1 MKQKGYRAWQMIVL
15 GLLAAAM
22 VVSLMIP
29 ESLLTPPGPKRVEI
43 SILLRQGDSAV
54 WSTARQGMEQ
64 AAEDLGAE
72 LRFLTL
78 EAEGSGSSQV
88 ELLRRQAEM
97 DVDAAVVIPA
107 DCAALEQLLDDWQGL
122 PVVTLESQVEG
133 ARAFVGT
140 DDEAVGRMLAQQVA
154 GSCQSSGRVLLVDAF
169 PGCAGPSRR
178 LESAKTALETAGFA
192 PEVCSELTAEIL
204 EDAAA
209 VLCFEPV
216 SLEQAAALAAQ
227 CEERPLVYGA
237 GVSASVVA
245 SLETG
250 GIAAAIAWS
259 DYAAGYLAVS
269 QAAAAARGEQAES
282 QALPVTLVKEG
293 ETYDKDHQRLLYPV
307 FS

>member
-78 EAEGSGSSQV
+78 EAEGSGISQV

-107 DCAALEQLLDDWQGL
+107 DCTALEQLLDDWQGL

-154 GSCQSSGRVLLVDAF
+154 GSCQTSGRVLLVDAF

-192 PEVCSELTAEIL
+192 PEVCSELTAEAM
-204 EDAAA
+204 EGAAA

-227 CEERPLVYGA
+227 CEAAPLVYGA

-282 QALPVTLVKEG
+282 QTLPVTLVKEG
-293 ETYDKDHQRLLYPV
+293 ETYDKDHQKLLYPV

>member
-29 ESLLTPPGPKRVEI
+29 ESLLSPPGPGRVEI
-43 SILLRQGDSAV
+43 SILLRQGDSGV
-54 WSTARQGMEQ
+54 FSTARQGMEQ

-72 LRFLTL
+72 LRFLTV
-78 EAEGSGSSQV
+78 EAEGGGISQV
-88 ELLRRQAEM
+88 ELLRRQADM

-107 DCAALEQLLDDWQGL
+107 DCAALEQLLEDWQGL
-122 PVVTLESQVEG
+122 PVVTLESRAEG

-140 DDEAVGRMLAQQVA
+140 DDEAVGRMLARQVA
-154 GSCQSSGRVLLVDAF
+154 ASCPASGRVLLVNAF
-169 PGCAGPSRR
+169 PGCAGPARR
-178 LESAKTALETAGFA
+178 LESAKAELEAAGFA
-192 PEVCSELTAEIL
+192 PEVCDELMAEAL
-204 EDAAA
+204 EGAAA

-227 CEERPLVYGA
+227 REDRPLVYGA

-282 QALPVTLVKEG
+282 QTLPVTLVKEG
-293 ETYDKDHQRLLYPV
+293 ETYDKDHQKLLYPV

>member
-1 MKQKGYRAWQMIVL
+1 MKQKGYRAWQMVVL

-43 SILLRQGDSAV
+43 SILLRQGDSEV
-54 WSTARQGMEQ
+54 FSTARQGMEQ
-64 AAEDLGAE
+64 AAEDLGVE

-78 EAEGSGSSQV
+78 EAEDDGISQV

-107 DCAALEQLLDDWQGL
+107 DCTALEQLLDDWQGL
-122 PVVTLESQVEG
+122 PVVTLESQVAG
-133 ARAFVGT
+133 AQAFVGI

-154 GSCQSSGRVLLVDAF
+154 GSCPASGRVLLADAF

-178 LESAKTALETAGFA
+178 LESAKQTLKTAGFA
-192 PEVCSELTAEIL
+192 PEVCSELTVEAL
-204 EDAAA
+204 EGAAA

-227 CEERPLVYGA
+227 CEAAPLVYGA
-237 GVSASVVA
+237 GMSASVVA

-282 QALPVTLVKEG
+282 QTLPVTLVKEG
-293 ETYDKDHQRLLYPV
+293 ETYDKDHQKLLYPV

>member
-29 ESLLTPPGPKRVEI
+29 ESLLTPPGPERVEI
-43 SILLRQGDSAV
+43 SILLRQGDSGV

-78 EAEGSGSSQV
+78 EAEGGSISQV
-88 ELLRRQAEM
+88 ELLRRQADM

-107 DCAALEQLLDDWQGL
+107 DCAALEQLLEDWQGL
-122 PVVTLESQVEG
+122 PVVTLESRVEG
-133 ARAFVGT
+133 ARAFVGL
-140 DDEAVGRMLAQQVA
+140 DDEAGGRLLAQQVA
-154 GSCQSSGRVLLVDAF
+154 GSCPVSGRVLLVNAF
-169 PGCAGPSRR
+169 PGCAGPARR
-178 LESAKTALETAGFA
+178 LESAKQELEAAGFV
-192 PEVCSELTAEIL
+192 PEICGELTAEAL
-204 EDAAA
+204 EGAAA

-227 CEERPLVYGA
+227 WEAPPLVYGA
-237 GVSASVVA
+237 GVSAPVVA
-245 SLETG
+245 ALENG
-250 GIAAAIAWS
+250 GIAAAAAWS

-269 QAAAAARGEQAES
+269 QAAAAARGKQTES
-282 QALPVTLVKEG
+282 QILPVTLVKEG
-293 ETYDKDHQRLLYPV
+293 ETYDKDHQKLLYPV

>member
-1 MKQKGYRAWQMIVL
+1 MKQKGYRAWQMVVL

-43 SILLRQGDSAV
+43 SILLRQGDSEV
-54 WSTARQGMEQ
+54 FSTARQGMEQ

-78 EAEGSGSSQV
+78 EAEDDGISQV

-107 DCAALEQLLDDWQGL
+107 DCTALEQLLDDWQGL
-122 PVVTLESQVEG
+122 PVVTLESQVAG
-133 ARAFVGT
+133 AQAFVGI

-154 GSCQSSGRVLLVDAF
+154 GSCPASGRVLLADAF

-178 LESAKTALETAGFA
+178 LESAKQTLKTAGFA
-192 PEVCSELTAEIL
+192 PEVCSELTVEAL
-204 EDAAA
+204 EGAAA

-227 CEERPLVYGA
+227 CEAAPLVYGA

-250 GIAAAIAWS
+250 GIAAAMAWGR
-259 DYAAGYLAVS
+259 YARGYLAVS

-282 QALPVTLVKEG
+282 QTLPVTLVKEG
-293 ETYDKDHQRLLYPV
+293 ETYDKDHQKLLYPV

>member
-43 SILLRQGDSAV
+43 SILLRQGDSEV
-54 WSTARQGMEQ
+54 FSTARQGMEQ

-78 EAEGSGSSQV
+78 EAEDDGISQV

-107 DCAALEQLLDDWQGL
+107 DCTALEQLLDDWQGL
-122 PVVTLESQVEG
+122 PVVTLESQVAG
-133 ARAFVGT
+133 AQAFVGI

-154 GSCQSSGRVLLVDAF
+154 GSCPASGRVLLADAF

-178 LESAKTALETAGFA
+178 LESAKQTLKTAGFA
-192 PEVCSELTAEIL
+192 PEVCSELTVEAL
-204 EDAAA
+204 EGAAA

-227 CEERPLVYGA
+227 CEAAPLVYGA

-282 QALPVTLVKEG
+282 QTLPVTLVKEG

>member
-1 MKQKGYRAWQMIVL
+1 MKQKGYRAWQMVVL

-43 SILLRQGDSAV
+43 SILLRQGDSEV
-54 WSTARQGMEQ
+54 FSTARQGMEQ

-78 EAEGSGSSQV
+78 EAEDDGISQV

-107 DCAALEQLLDDWQGL
+107 DCTALEQLLDDWQGL
-122 PVVTLESQVEG
+122 PVVTLESQVAG
-133 ARAFVGT
+133 AQAFVGI

-154 GSCQSSGRVLLVDAF
+154 GSRPGSGRVLLADAF

-178 LESAKTALETAGFA
+178 LESAKQTLKMAGFA
-192 PEVCSELTAEIL
+192 PEVCSELTVEAL
-204 EDAAA
+204 EGAAA

-227 CEERPLVYGA
+227 CEAAPLVYGA

-282 QALPVTLVKEG
+282 QTLPVTLVKEG
-293 ETYDKDHQRLLYPV
+293 ETYDKDHQKLLYPV

>member
-29 ESLLTPPGPKRVEI
+29 ESLLTSPGPKRVEI

-107 DCAALEQLLDDWQGL
+107 DCTALEQLLEDWQGL

-154 GSCQSSGRVLLVDAF
+154 GSCPASGRVLLADAF

-178 LESAKTALETAGFA
+178 LESAKQTLKTEGFA
-192 PEVCSELTAEIL
+192 PEVCSELTVEAL
-204 EDAAA
+204 EGAAA

-227 CEERPLVYGA
+227 CEAAPLVYGA

-282 QALPVTLVKEG
+282 QTLPVTLVKEG

>member
-15 GLLAAAM
+15 GLLTAAM

-107 DCAALEQLLDDWQGL
+107 DCTALEQLLEDWQGL

-154 GSCQSSGRVLLVDAF
+154 GSCPASGRVLLVDAF
-169 PGCAGPSRR
+169 PGCVGPSRR

-192 PEVCSELTAEIL
+192 PEVCSELTAEAM
-204 EDAAA
+204 EGAAA

-282 QALPVTLVKEG
+282 QTLPVTLVKEG

>member
-107 DCAALEQLLDDWQGL
+107 DCQALEQLLDDWQGL

-154 GSCQSSGRVLLVDAF
+154 GSCPASGRVLLVDAF

-178 LESAKTALETAGFA
+178 LESSKTALETAGFA
-192 PEVCSELTAEIL
+192 PEVCSELTAEAL
-204 EDAAA
+204 EGAAA

-227 CEERPLVYGA
+227 CEAAPLVYGA

-269 QAAAAARGEQAES
+269 QAAAAARGEQAER
-282 QALPVTLVKEG
+282 QTLPVTLVKEG

>member
-107 DCAALEQLLDDWQGL
+107 DCTALEQLLEDWQGL

-154 GSCQSSGRVLLVDAF
+154 GNCPTSGRVLLVDAF

-204 EDAAA
+204 EGAAA

-282 QALPVTLVKEG
+282 QTLPVTLVKEG

>member
-78 EAEGSGSSQV
+78 EAEGSSSSQV

-107 DCAALEQLLDDWQGL
+107 DCTALEQLLEDWQGL

-192 PEVCSELTAEIL
+192 PEVCSELTAEAM
-204 EDAAA
+204 EGAAA

-250 GIAAAIAWS
+250 GVAAAIAWS

-282 QALPVTLVKEG
+282 QTLPVTLVKEG

>member
-1 MKQKGYRAWQMIVL
+1 MKQKGYRAWQMVVL

-43 SILLRQGDSAV
+43 SILLRQGDSEV
-54 WSTARQGMEQ
+54 FSTARQGMEQ

-78 EAEGSGSSQV
+78 EAEDDGISQV

-107 DCAALEQLLDDWQGL
+107 DCTALEQLLDDWQGL
-122 PVVTLESQVEG
+122 PVVTLESQVAG
-133 ARAFVGT
+133 AQAFVGI

-154 GSCQSSGRVLLVDAF
+154 GSCPASGRVLLADAF

-178 LESAKTALETAGFA
+178 LESAKQTLKTAGFA
-192 PEVCSELTAEIL
+192 PEVRSELTVEAL
-204 EDAAA
+204 EGAAA

-227 CEERPLVYGA
+227 CEAAPLVYGA

-282 QALPVTLVKEG
+282 QTLPMTLVKEG
-293 ETYDKDHQRLLYPV
+293 ETYDKDHQKLLYPV

>member
-1 MKQKGYRAWQMIVL
+1 MKQKGYQAWQMVVL

-43 SILLRQGDSAV
+43 SILLRQGDSEV
-54 WSTARQGMEQ
+54 FSTARQGMEQ

-78 EAEGSGSSQV
+78 EAEDDGISQV

-107 DCAALEQLLDDWQGL
+107 DCTALEQLLDDWQGL
-122 PVVTLESQVEG
+122 PVVTLESQVAG
-133 ARAFVGT
+133 AQAFVGI

-154 GSCQSSGRVLLVDAF
+154 GSCPASGRVLLADAF

-178 LESAKTALETAGFA
+178 LESAKQTLKTAGFA
-192 PEVCSELTAEIL
+192 PEVCSELTVEAL
-204 EDAAA
+204 EGAAA

-227 CEERPLVYGA
+227 CEAAPLVYGA

-282 QALPVTLVKEG
+282 QTLPMTLVKEG
-293 ETYDKDHQRLLYPV
+293 ETYDKDHQKLLYPV

>member
-1 MKQKGYRAWQMIVL
+1 MKQKGYRAWQMVVL

-43 SILLRQGDSAV
+43 SILLRQGDSEV
-54 WSTARQGMEQ
+54 FSTARQGMEQ

-78 EAEGSGSSQV
+78 EAEDDGISQV

-107 DCAALEQLLDDWQGL
+107 DCTALEQLLDDWQGL
-122 PVVTLESQVEG
+122 PVVTLESQVAG
-133 ARAFVGT
+133 AQAFVGI

-154 GSCQSSGRVLLVDAF
+154 GSCPASGRILLADAF

-178 LESAKTALETAGFA
+178 LESAKQTLKTAGFA
-192 PEVCSELTAEIL
+192 PEVCSELTVEAL
-204 EDAAA
+204 EGAAA

-227 CEERPLVYGA
+227 CEAAPLVYGA

-282 QALPVTLVKEG
+282 QTLPVTLVKEG
-293 ETYDKDHQRLLYPV
+293 ETYDKDHQKLLYPV

>member
-1 MKQKGYRAWQMIVL
+1 MKQKGYRAWQMVVL

-29 ESLLTPPGPKRVEI
+29 ESLLTPPVPKRVEI
-43 SILLRQGDSAV
+43 SILLRQGDSEV
-54 WSTARQGMEQ
+54 FSTARQGMEQ

-78 EAEGSGSSQV
+78 EAEDDGISQV

-107 DCAALEQLLDDWQGL
+107 DCTALEQLLDDWQGL
-122 PVVTLESQVEG
+122 PVVTLESQVAG
-133 ARAFVGT
+133 AQAFVGI
-140 DDEAVGRMLAQQVA
+140 DNEAVGRMLAQQVA
-154 GSCQSSGRVLLVDAF
+154 GSCPASGRVLLADAF

-178 LESAKTALETAGFA
+178 LESAKQTLKTAGFA
-192 PEVCSELTAEIL
+192 PEVCSELTVEAL
-204 EDAAA
+204 EGAAA

-227 CEERPLVYGA
+227 CEAAPLVYGA

-282 QALPVTLVKEG
+282 QTLPVTLVKEG
-293 ETYDKDHQRLLYPV
+293 ETYDKDHQKLLYPV

>member
-1 MKQKGYRAWQMIVL
+1 MKQKGYRAWQMVVL

-78 EAEGSGSSQV
+78 EAEGSGISQV

-107 DCAALEQLLDDWQGL
+107 DCTALEQLLEDWQGL

-154 GSCQSSGRVLLVDAF
+154 GSCQTTGRVLLMDAF

-204 EDAAA
+204 EGAAA

-227 CEERPLVYGA
+227 CEAPPLVYGA

-282 QALPVTLVKEG
+282 QTLPVTLVKEG
-293 ETYDKDHQRLLYPV
+293 ETYDKDHQKLLYPV

>member
-88 ELLRRQAEM
+88 ELLRRQADM

-107 DCAALEQLLDDWQGL
+107 DCAALEQLLEDWQGL

-154 GSCQSSGRVLLVDAF
+154 GSCPASGRVLLADAF

-227 CEERPLVYGA
+227 CEAAPLVYGA

-282 QALPVTLVKEG
+282 QTLPVTLVKEG

>member
-1 MKQKGYRAWQMIVL
+1 MKQKGYQAWQMVVL

-43 SILLRQGDSAV
+43 SILLRQGDSEV
-54 WSTARQGMEQ
+54 FSTARQGMEQ

-78 EAEGSGSSQV
+78 EAEDDGISQV

-107 DCAALEQLLDDWQGL
+107 DCTALEQLLDDWQGL
-122 PVVTLESQVEG
+122 PVVTLESQVAG
-133 ARAFVGT
+133 AQAFVGI

-154 GSCQSSGRVLLVDAF
+154 GSCPASGRVLLADAF
-169 PGCAGPSRR
+169 PGCAGPFRR
-178 LESAKTALETAGFA
+178 LESAKQTLKTAGFA
-192 PEVCSELTAEIL
+192 PEVCSELTVEAL
-204 EDAAA
+204 EGAAA

-227 CEERPLVYGA
+227 CEAAPLVYGA

-282 QALPVTLVKEG
+282 QTLPVTLVKEG
-293 ETYDKDHQRLLYPV
+293 ETYDKDHQKLLYPV

>member
-1 MKQKGYRAWQMIVL
+1 MKQKGYRAWQMVVL

-43 SILLRQGDSAV
+43 SILLRQGDSEV
-54 WSTARQGMEQ
+54 FSTARQGMEQ

-78 EAEGSGSSQV
+78 EAEDDGISQV

-107 DCAALEQLLDDWQGL
+107 DCTALEQLLDDWQGL
-122 PVVTLESQVEG
+122 PVVTLESQVAG
-133 ARAFVGT
+133 AQAFVGI

-154 GSCQSSGRVLLVDAF
+154 GSCPASGRVLLADAF

-178 LESAKTALETAGFA
+178 LESAKQTLKTEGFA
-192 PEVCSELTAEIL
+192 PEVCSELTVEAL
-204 EDAAA
+204 EGAAA

-227 CEERPLVYGA
+227 CEAAPLVYGA

-282 QALPVTLVKEG
+282 QTLPVTLVKEG
-293 ETYDKDHQRLLYPV
+293 ETYDKDHQKLLYPV

>member
-1 MKQKGYRAWQMIVL
+1 MKQKGYRAWQMVVL

-43 SILLRQGDSAV
+43 SILLRQGDSEV
-54 WSTARQGMEQ
+54 FSTARQGMEQ

-78 EAEGSGSSQV
+78 EAEDDGISQV

-107 DCAALEQLLDDWQGL
+107 DCTALEQLLDDWQGL
-122 PVVTLESQVEG
+122 PVVTLESQVAG
-133 ARAFVGT
+133 AQAFVGI

-154 GSCQSSGRVLLVDAF
+154 GSCPASGRVLLADAF

-178 LESAKTALETAGFA
+178 LESAKQTLKTAGFA
-192 PEVCSELTAEIL
+192 PEVCSELTVEAL
-204 EDAAA
+204 EGAAA

-227 CEERPLVYGA
+227 CEAAPLGYGA

-282 QALPVTLVKEG
+282 QTLPVTLVKEG
-293 ETYDKDHQRLLYPV
+293 ETYDKDHQKLLYPV

>member
-107 DCAALEQLLDDWQGL
+107 DCAALEQLLEDWQGL

-154 GSCQSSGRVLLVDAF
+154 GSCQTSGRVLLVDAF

-204 EDAAA
+204 EGAAA

-227 CEERPLVYGA
+227 CEAAPLVYGA

-282 QALPVTLVKEG
+282 QTLPVTLVKEG

>member
-78 EAEGSGSSQV
+78 EAEGGGSSQV

-107 DCAALEQLLDDWQGL
+107 DCTALEQLLEDWQGL

-154 GSCQSSGRVLLVDAF
+154 GSCPASGRVLLVDAF
-169 PGCAGPSRR
+169 PGCVGPSRR

-192 PEVCSELTAEIL
+192 PEVCSELTAEAM
-204 EDAAA
+204 EGAAA

-282 QALPVTLVKEG
+282 QTLPVTLVKEG

>member
-43 SILLRQGDSAV
+43 SILLRQGDSAI

-97 DVDAAVVIPA
+97 DVD
-107 DCAALEQLLDDWQGL
+107 DWQGL

-154 GSCQSSGRVLLVDAF
+154 GSCPTSGRVLLVDAF

-204 EDAAA
+204 EGAAA

-282 QALPVTLVKEG
+282 QTLPVTLVKEG

>member
-43 SILLRQGDSAV
+43 SILLRQGDSVV

-78 EAEGSGSSQV
+78 EAEGGGSSQV

-192 PEVCSELTAEIL
+192 SEVCSELTAEIL
-204 EDAAA
+204 EGAAA

-282 QALPVTLVKEG
+282 QTLPVTLVKEG

>member
-1 MKQKGYRAWQMIVL
+1 MKQKGYRAWQMVVL

-29 ESLLTPPGPKRVEI
+29 ESLLTPPGPRRVEI

-78 EAEGSGSSQV
+78 EAEGSGISQV

-107 DCAALEQLLDDWQGL
+107 DCTALEQLLEDWQGL

-154 GSCQSSGRVLLVDAF
+154 GSCQTSGRVLLVDAF

-192 PEVCSELTAEIL
+192 PEVCSELTAEAM
-204 EDAAA
+204 EGAAA

-227 CEERPLVYGA
+227 CEAAPLVYGA

-282 QALPVTLVKEG
+282 QTLPVTLVKEG
-293 ETYDKDHQRLLYPV
+293 ETYDKDHQKLLYPV